1 MNKLYVYAFLIILIV
16 LVGWQYTR
24 QATKIGELK
33 KENATLVQSVEDG
46 EKERDKLK
54 QIAEL
59 NSATIAAVSK
69 EKNILNNYALKK
81 AHELEI
87 LKYENAEIKKWSG
100 NVVPYVL
107 SGKLYG
113 ITDNDNANGLYLAAD
128 GSINA
133 NAGTE
138 IEVQNEALYNYTN
151 DLTAALGS
159 CNADKT
165 GLYNWYIMAGIILE

>member
-1 MNKLYVYAFLIILIV
+1 M

-69 EKNILNNYALKK
+69 EKNILNN
-81 AHELEI
+81 
-87 LKYENAEIKKWSG
+87 
-100 NVVPYVL
+100 
-107 SGKLYG
+107 
-113 ITDNDNANGLYLAAD
+113 
-128 GSINA
+128 
-133 NAGTE
+133 
-138 IEVQNEALYNYTN
+138 
-151 DLTAALGS
+151 
-159 CNADKT
+159 
-165 GLYNWYIMAGIILE
+165 